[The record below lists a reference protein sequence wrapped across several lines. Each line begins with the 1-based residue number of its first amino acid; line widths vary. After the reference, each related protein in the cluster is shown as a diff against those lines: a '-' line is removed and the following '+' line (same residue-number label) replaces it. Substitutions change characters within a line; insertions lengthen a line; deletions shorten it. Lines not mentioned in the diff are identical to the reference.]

1 MKNAWNDIPLND
13 YENHMQL
20 NSVYQLQTLNQIM
33 KAQLSDYPV
42 SSVMIIGV
50 ASGNGLEHI
59 HKEKYRHV
67 YGIDINQD
75 YLNVCTK
82 RYPELS
88 EIFSPVLCDLQEKNI
103 ILPST
108 EMIIANL
115 LVEYIGYENFSR
127 HIQNIQPQIVSCV
140 IQINEGEGVV
150 SDSPYLHTF
159 EHLNE
164 IHREIT
170 EKNLVYSMK
179 QIGYQKSKRED
190 LPLPNGKSLLRVD
203 FE

>member
-1 MKNAWNDIPLND
+1 MK
-13 YENHMQL
+13 L

-33 KAQLSDYPV
+33 KAQLSDYPI
-42 SSVMIIGV
+42 SSVMILGIAG
-50 ASGNGLEHI
+50 GNGLEHI

-88 EIFSPVLCDLQEKNI
+88 EIFSPVLCDLQEKTI
-103 ILPST
+103 ILPSA
-108 EMIIANL
+108 EMIVANL
-115 LVEYIGYENFSR
+115 LVEYIGYENFIR
-127 HIQNIQPQIVSCV
+127 HIQNVQPQIVSCV
-140 IQINEGEGVV
+140 IQINEGEEFV

-164 IHREIT
+164 IHREIK
-170 EKNLVYSMK
+170 ESDIVYLMK
-179 QIGYQKSKRED
+179 QNGYKKIKREKFS
-190 LPLPNGKSLLRVD
+190 LPNGKALLRAD
-203 FE
+203 FQK